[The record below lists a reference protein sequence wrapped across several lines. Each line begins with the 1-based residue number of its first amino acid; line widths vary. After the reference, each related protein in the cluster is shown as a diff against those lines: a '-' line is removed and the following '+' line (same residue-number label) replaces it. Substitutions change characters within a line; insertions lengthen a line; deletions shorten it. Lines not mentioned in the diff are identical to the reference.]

1 MGSETY
7 QKGSLQYVYQAR
19 SDVGQVRSN
28 NEDTLIEEPILGLF
42 GVCDGLGGHA
52 AGEVASSIAAK
63 TLKEFAQKVSES
75 PEGTLESGI
84 QEANR
89 RILSD
94 QAANPEHRGMGT
106 TVTSLWLMPENSGSG
121 WIGHVGDSRMYRQRE
136 DKLEQ
141 LTEDHSPVFR
151 LFQQG
156 ILTKDQMQRHPQK
169 NLLDRSLGV
178 FPQLKADV
186 LSVPLTSNDIFLIC
200 TDGLTDA
207 LSDQEIQ
214 SVLTTCPISNAADQL
229 TAMANEK
236 GGLDNITVVL
246 VQILEI

>member
-106 TVTSLWLMPENSGSG
+106 TVTSLWLMPKNSGSG

-156 ILTKDQMQRHPQK
+156 ILTKDQMRRHPQK

-178 FPQLKADV
+178 LPKLKADV

-214 SVLTTCPISNAADQL
+214 SVLTTCPISDAADQL

>member
-1 MGSETY
+1 MGSKMY

-28 NEDTLIEEPILGLF
+28 NEDSLIEEPTIGLF

-52 AGEVASSIAAK
+52 AGEVASSIAAS
-63 TLKEFAQKVSES
+63 TLEEFAQKAPES
-75 PEGTLESGI
+75 PDETLESGI

-106 TVTSLWLMPENSGSG
+106 TISSLWLVPDNPGSG
-121 WIGHVGDSRMYRQRE
+121 WIGHVGDSRMYLQRA

-151 LFQQG
+151 LFKQG
-156 ILTKDQMQRHPQK
+156 VLTKDQMQQHPQK

-178 FPQLKADV
+178 FPQVKADV
-186 LSVPLTSNDIFLIC
+186 LSVSLTVDDIFLIC
-200 TDGLTDA
+200 TDGLTDS

-214 SVLTTCPISNAADQL
+214 SILTTCPISDAADQL

>member
-19 SDVGQVRSN
+19 SDVGQVRTN
-28 NEDTLIEEPILGLF
+28 NEDSLIEEPAIGLF

-52 AGEVASSIAAK
+52 AGEVASSIAAS
-63 TLKEFAQKVSES
+63 TLEEFAQKTPES
-75 PEGTLESGI
+75 PDGTLESGI

-94 QAANPEHRGMGT
+94 QAANAEHRGMGT
-106 TVTSLWLMPENSGSG
+106 TISSLWLVPDNSGSA
-121 WIGHVGDSRMYRQRE
+121 WVGHVGDSRMYLQRA

-151 LFQQG
+151 LFKQG
-156 ILTKDQMQRHPQK
+156 VLTKDQMQQHPQK

-178 FPQLKADV
+178 FPQVKADV
-186 LSVPLTSNDIFLIC
+186 LSVSLTVDDIFLIC
-200 TDGLTDA
+200 TDGLTDG

-214 SVLTTCPISNAADQL
+214 SILTTSPISEAADQL

>member
-1 MGSETY
+1 MGSEMY

-28 NEDTLIEEPILGLF
+28 NEDSLIEEPVVGLF

-63 TLKEFAQKVSES
+63 TLMEFAQNASDS
-75 PEGTLESGI
+75 PDGTLESGI

-106 TVTSLWLMPENSGSG
+106 TVTSLWLLPEDSGSG
-121 WIGHVGDSRMYRQRE
+121 WIGHVGDSRMYLQRK

-151 LFQQG
+151 LFKQG
-156 ILTKDQMQRHPQK
+156 VLTKDQMQQHPQK

-178 FPQLKADV
+178 FPQVKADV
-186 LSVPLTSNDIFLIC
+186 LPISLTSEDIFLIC

-214 SVLTTCPISNAADQL
+214 SILTTCPISEAADQL

-236 GGLDNITVVL
+236 GGPDNITMVL

>member
-1 MGSETY
+1 MDSETY
-7 QKGSLQYVYQAR
+7 QKGSLQYVYEAR
-19 SDVGQVRSN
+19 SVVGQVRSN
-28 NEDTLIEEPILGLF
+28 NEDSLIEEPAIGLF

-52 AGEVASSIAAK
+52 AGEVASSIAAN

-75 PEGTLESGI
+75 PDGTLESGI

-94 QAANPEHRGMGT
+94 QAANPERRGMGT
-106 TVTSLWLMPENSGSG
+106 TITSLWLVSENSGAG
-121 WIGHVGDSRMYRQRE
+121 WIGHVGDSRMYLQRA
-136 DKLEQ
+136 DTLEQ

-151 LFQQG
+151 LFKQG
-156 ILTKDQMQRHPQK
+156 VLTKDQMQQHPQK

-178 FPQLKADV
+178 FPQVKADV
-186 LSVPLTSNDIFLIC
+186 LSVSLTSQDIFLIC

-214 SVLTTCPISNAADQL
+214 SVLTNSPISEAADEL